1 MIDYNFNAIFTLLF
15 DAKLWKICESCFF
28 SIIFLYIYRII
39 VPKTV
44 FLQEH
49 CER

>member
-15 DAKLWKICESCFF
+15 DAKLWKICESWLYF
-28 SIIFLYIYRII
+28 IIFLYIYRLIE
-39 VPKTV
+39 PKTV